1 MLHKTGKYQ
10 NDQMIVK
17 TIRLFYVLSLYLP
30 VRGGC
35 RPECSDAG
43 LSRTP
48 GERRVTPE
56 NTSQKMLW
64 RSPLQHMNQHAGE
77 RK

>member
-1 MLHKTGKYQ
+1 M
-10 NDQMIVK
+10 NVK
-17 TIRLFYVLSLYLP
+17 PICLFYPLPLYLP
-30 VRGGC
+30 VRRGC
-35 RPECSDAG
+35 RPDCGENCSDAG

-48 GERRVTPE
+48 GEHRATPE
-56 NTSQKMLW
+56 NTSRKMLW